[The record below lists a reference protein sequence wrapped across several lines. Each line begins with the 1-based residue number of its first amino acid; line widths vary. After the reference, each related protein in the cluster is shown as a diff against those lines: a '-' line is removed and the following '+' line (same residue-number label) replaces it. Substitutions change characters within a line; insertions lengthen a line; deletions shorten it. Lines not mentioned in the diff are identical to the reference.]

1 MIEAVFVRQDRV
13 GCRSTDP
20 AVAHANVVEPI
31 MSTENVIF
39 YDNIEVNRKEA
50 SKNILLQIEMR
61 SPYYKYNVH
70 KRLSY

>member
-50 SKNILLQIEMR
+50 S
-61 SPYYKYNVH
+61 
-70 KRLSY
+70 